1 MVATVQPSR
10 YKWRASRPSRPVLVH
25 HPLFSMLVFR
35 SVVVLSA
42 TQIIAWGAM
51 FMAISVTA
59 AEMAGD
65 LALNRSSVYLGPTVM
80 LVAMALCSPPLASI
94 YARHGAR
101 RVLAVGSIFAAPGLW
116 LVAGAQGPFSYFAA
130 WMMLGMAGAAT
141 LTTSAHVFLNE
152 IAGEGARRAIG
163 AQMVAMALAP
173 SLAWPA
179 TVYLEALFGWRGTF
193 VLYGAV
199 MLLVCAPLHFFAL
212 PKTAAGAGALK
223 TRPPEASTRHQT
235 GYNRLVTALI
245 TAAVALNGFVTW
257 GFQLVVIDLFRS
269 FAVPDYLA
277 VGFGSAIGFIQLS
290 ARLFDF
296 LGGNRWDGLT
306 TGLVAAAIMPLA
318 LLALI
323 LGNGAEWSIIL
334 FLTLYGLSS
343 GAMSVSR
350 ATMPLVFFTSGHY
363 ASVMARLGLPLN
375 LAFAA
380 APPFFSFILGEA
392 GNRWAL
398 AIALFCSFGTLASMV
413 ALDRM
418 RPARR

>member
-1 MVATVQPSR
+1 
-10 YKWRASRPSRPVLVH
+10 
-25 HPLFSMLVFR
+25 MLVFR

-51 FMAISVTA
+51 FMAVSVTA

-65 LALNRSSVYLGPTVM
+65 LGLNPSSVYLGPTVM
-80 LVAMALCSPPLASI
+80 LVAMALCSPSLAGF

-101 RVLAVGSIFAAPGLW
+101 QVLALGSLFAAPGLW
-116 LVAGAQGPFSYFAA
+116 LLAGAEGTLSYFAA
-130 WMMLGMAGAAT
+130 WAILGMAGAAT

-152 IAGEGARRAIG
+152 VAGEGARRAIG
-163 AQMVAMALAP
+163 AQMLAMALAP
-173 SLAWPA
+173 SLSWPA
-179 TVYLEALFGWRGTF
+179 TVYLEGLFGWRNTF

-212 PKTAAGAGALK
+212 PRTVVHAN
-223 TRPPEASTRHQT
+223 TPRSRTPQVSTRQQIARD
-235 GYNRLVTALI
+235 RLVATLI

-269 FAVPDYLA
+269 FAVPEYLA
-277 VGFGSAIGFIQLS
+277 VGFGSAIGFVQLS

-323 LGNGAEWSIIL
+323 FGNGAEWSIIL
-334 FLTLYGLSS
+334 FLVLYGLSS

-350 ATMPLVFFTSGHY
+350 ATMPLVFFTSGQY

-380 APPFFSFILGEA
+380 APPFFSFILGTA
-392 GNRWAL
+392 GNWWAL
-398 AIALFCSFGTLASMV
+398 SFALLCSLGTLASMV
-413 ALDRM
+413 TLERL
-418 RPARR
+418 RPAQR

>member
-1 MVATVQPSR
+1 
-10 YKWRASRPSRPVLVH
+10 
-25 HPLFSMLVFR
+25 MLVFR

-42 TQIIAWGAM
+42 TQIIAWGVM
-51 FMAISVTA
+51 FMAVSVTA

-65 LALNRSSVYLGPTVM
+65 LGLNPSSVYLGPTVM
-80 LVAMALCSPPLASI
+80 LVAMALCSPPLASL
-94 YARHGAR
+94 YPRHGAR
-101 RVLAVGSIFAAPGLW
+101 RVLALGSLFAAPGLW
-116 LVAGAQGPFSYFAA
+116 LLAGAEGAFSYFAA
-130 WMMLGMAGAAT
+130 WAVLGMAGAAT

-163 AQMVAMALAP
+163 AQMLAMALAP

-179 TVYLEALFGWRGTF
+179 TVYLESLLGWRGTF
-193 VLYGAV
+193 ALYGAV
-199 MLLVCAPLHFFAL
+199 MLFVCAPLHFFGL
-212 PKTAAGAGALK
+212 PRTGAHVYAPKRPSPETSFLHE
-223 TRPPEASTRHQT
+223 TRR
-235 GYNRLVTALI
+235 NRLVTALI

-257 GFQLVVIDLFRS
+257 GFQLVAIDLFRS

-323 LGNGAEWSIIL
+323 FGNGTEWSIIL
-334 FLTLYGLSS
+334 FLVLYGLSS

-350 ATMPLVFFTSGHY
+350 ATMPLVFFTSGQY

-380 APPFFSFILGEA
+380 APPFFSFILGSA
-392 GNRWAL
+392 GNWWAL
-398 AIALFCSFGTLASMV
+398 SFAFLCSLGTLASMV
-413 ALDRM
+413 ALDGM
-418 RPARR
+418 RPAQR

>member
-1 MVATVQPSR
+1 
-10 YKWRASRPSRPVLVH
+10 
-25 HPLFSMLVFR
+25 MLVFR

-51 FMAISVTA
+51 FMAVSVTA
-59 AEMAGD
+59 TEMAGD
-65 LALNRSSVYLGPTVM
+65 LGLNPSSVYLGPTVM
-80 LVAMALCSPPLASI
+80 LVAMALCSPPLASF

-101 RVLAVGSIFAAPGLW
+101 RVLGLGSIFAAPGLW
-116 LVAGAQGPFSYFAA
+116 LLAGAEGAFSYFAA
-130 WMMLGMAGAAT
+130 WAVLGMAGAAT

-152 IAGEGARRAIG
+152 VAGEGARRAIG
-163 AQMVAMALAP
+163 AQMLAMALAP

-179 TVYLEALFGWRGTF
+179 TVYLEVLFGWRSTF
-193 VLYGAV
+193 ALYGAV

-212 PKTAAGAGALK
+212 PKTMAQAKTPG
-223 TRPPEASTRHQT
+223 TRPPEPSTSQDV
-235 GYNRLVTALI
+235 GQQRLVAALI

-323 LGNGAEWSIIL
+323 FGKGAEWSIIL
-334 FLTLYGLSS
+334 FLVLYGLSS

-350 ATMPLVFFTSGHY
+350 ATMPLVFFTSRQY

-380 APPFFSFILGEA
+380 APPFFSFVLGAA
-392 GNRWAL
+392 GNWWAL
-398 AIALFCSFGTLASMV
+398 SFALLCSLGTLASMV
-413 ALDRM
+413 ALHRL
-418 RPARR
+418 RPTHR